1 MWRLAKEVRKTQRR
15 VNALEKM
22 VIPGIQGD
30 QGLHRS
36 LARGEGARGGVLHQA
51 AQGEEGEGGG
61 PMKGLMSRAVVLA
74 EGLYSSAAPVKYAV
88 AMAKVFGTE
97 VTAVYAVD
105 TAAIRHL
112 SRSRI
117 FVDEES
123 EEYERSL
130 EETGRRRLAF
140 VEELAKAKGVSVA
153 TRLLKGS
160 IAGEVAARSR
170 GGRRPTA
177 SSSGG
182 GSTTAIF
189 GI

>member
-1 MWRLAKEVRKTQRR
+1 
-15 VNALEKM
+15 
-22 VIPGIQGD
+22 
-30 QGLHRS
+30 
-36 LARGEGARGGVLHQA
+36 
-51 AQGEEGEGGG
+51 
-61 PMKGLMSRAVVLA
+61 MKGLMSRAVVLA

-105 TAAIRHL
+105 TAAIRQL

-160 IAGEVAARSR
+160 ITGEVLRVAEEVGADCILLGGWEHNGDFRDIIFEASR
-170 GGRRPTA
+170 EIANIAPCSVLIVKGRDA
-177 SSSGG
+177 EQAYS
-182 GSTTAIF
+182 AL
-189 GI
+189 